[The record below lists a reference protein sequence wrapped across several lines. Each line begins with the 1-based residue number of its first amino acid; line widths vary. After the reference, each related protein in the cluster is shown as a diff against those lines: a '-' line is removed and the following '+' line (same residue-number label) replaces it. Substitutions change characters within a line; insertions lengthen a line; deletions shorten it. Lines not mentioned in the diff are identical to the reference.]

1 MDDSFGFNSLNQT
14 VIDMEEGRE
23 LNTIPNLPIS
33 IKVELTKFHGFTS
46 ENAVKFL
53 HEFESFCVLQN
64 LSDNPRKIAAFHLHL
79 KGPALVWFNAL
90 DLTDKLAWTVLKDA
104 FQKQYL
110 SRNMSN
116 PAFIAESAIFDSL
129 TLQNGMAIETFH
141 SQILEKGS
149 RLEKPERDLTAKFIN
164 GLPDQLAFFVR
175 AANPV
180 NLQSAFQQAKL
191 GEAYGYHQSLNPISV
206 AAIQPA
212 SSMASTLNKLIERLD
227 RLERKES
234 NEKSDRRRPSTDR
247 RENKAPITR
256 FTCNGPKHRK
266 FECNWNQKGKS

>member
-1 MDDSFGFNSLNQT
+1 M
-14 VIDMEEGRE
+14 
-23 LNTIPNLPIS
+23 
-33 IKVELTKFHGFTS
+33 
-46 ENAVKFL
+46 KFL
-53 HEFESFCVLQN
+53 HEFQSFCVLQN

-129 TLQNGMAIETFH
+129 SLQNGMAIETFH